1 MYIYFTPGQN
11 AAWSQE
17 QYRVLQQCGIK
28 AQCLPTPLTWINR
41 ATRKCKSTLH
51 EAVVLSVNELK
62 STESYK
68 SRTAAPDLLNRTIVG
83 GLPGSLSI
91 KKNMRMKCI

>member
-1 MYIYFTPGQN
+1 M
-11 AAWSQE
+11 
-17 QYRVLQQCGIK
+17 
-28 AQCLPTPLTWINR
+28 
-41 ATRKCKSTLH
+41 
-51 EAVVLSVNELK
+51 LSVNELK